1 MIGILASGKQTV
13 FPVVNQEN
21 YLSGVLTKRDLS
33 TLLDTDP
40 VFRRMLMV
48 SDISLRKHALALPT
62 DSLAMAL
69 KNMEND
75 DTEELVVVSNV
86 NQPHKFIGIISHND
100 IAESYQREIQE
111 AR

>member
-1 MIGILASGKQTV
+1 
-13 FPVVNQEN
+13 
-21 YLSGVLTKRDLS
+21 
-33 TLLDTDP
+33 
-40 VFRRMLMV
+40 
-48 SDISLRKHALALPT
+48 
-62 DSLAMAL
+62 MAL

-75 DTEELVVVSNV
+75 DTEELVVVSNI